1 MVGVCCLLG
10 VNGIVPDCS
19 IVMQGSYWESEIFL
33 IWAGLVNFSTKLCC
47 SIWAGSVH
55 FGGKLFHSIWAG
67 LVHFGRFT
75 DVAKRRCHV
84 QRMQYERVKSALVL

>member
-1 MVGVCCLLG
+1 
-10 VNGIVPDCS
+10 
-19 IVMQGSYWESEIFL
+19 
-33 IWAGLVNFSTKLCC
+33 
-47 SIWAGSVH
+47 
-55 FGGKLFHSIWAG
+55 